1 MQELMQR
8 WELSGFGREN
18 LHLKEVPVPSF
29 GDDEVLIKVNA
40 VALNYRDQ
48 DVIAGNMGAFQ
59 WPLTLASDM
68 SGTVVAAGKSV
79 TEFAVGNRALSTF
92 FPEWTDGRALGSA
105 RQPNYESLGGHHQ
118 GVLSEYVVMPAAWL
132 TKGPSSLTDV
142 EASTLPCAGLT
153 AWYALVELGQI
164 DQGQIVLIEG
174 TGGVSLFG
182 AQIAK
187 AKGATV
193 ILVSGSDEKLERAK
207 ALVLADFGINR
218 SREDWVEKAY
228 AITSDR
234 GVDHVLEVVGGPHLD
249 KALAAVAPGG
259 RISMIGVLEGGQ
271 ISASVGPLILKG
283 PVIQGLAVGHHRAQ
297 EDFVKAVDDLQIK
310 PVIDARYALCDL
322 MPALD
327 HLNRGAFGKIVI
339 DLSL

>member
-1 MQELMQR
+1 MQKLMRR

-18 LHLKEVPVPSF
+18 LHLNEVPVPSF
-29 GDDEVLIKVNA
+29 GDDQVLVKVNA

-68 SGTVVAAGKSV
+68 SGTVVATGKSV
-79 TEFAVGNRALSTF
+79 TEFAVGNRVLSTF
-92 FPEWTDGRALGSA
+92 FPEWMDGRPLGSA
-105 RQPNYESLGGHHQ
+105 RQPNYESLGGYHQ

-132 TKGPSSLTDV
+132 TRGPSSLEAV

-153 AWYALVELGQI
+153 AWYALVELGKLEK
-164 DQGQIVLIEG
+164 GQTVLIEG
-174 TGGVSLFG
+174 TGGLSLFG

-187 AKGATV
+187 AKGASV
-193 ILVSGSDEKLERAK
+193 ILVSGSDDKLERAK
-207 ALVLADFGINR
+207 ELSLADFVINR
-218 SREDWVEKAY
+218 SRKDWVQDVY
-228 AITSDR
+228 RITSDS

-259 RISMIGVLEGGQ
+259 RISMIGVLEGSQ
-271 ISASVGPLILKG
+271 ISASVGPLLLKG
-283 PVIQGLAVGHHRAQ
+283 PIIQGIAVGHHRAQ
-297 EDFVKAVDDLQIK
+297 EDFVKAVDNLQIK
-310 PVIDARYALCDL
+310 PVIDARYALSDL
-322 MPALD
+322 KPALD